1 MPDHRGEYAT
11 VTARPWESMSLADKI
26 ALLQGACATLKIDGR
41 IVDWEAHLHH
51 RRSQTLLVNASGAH
65 MAQRFDYVSPGLLAV
80 ANEGAQTQRRTGGGA
95 GSGRQG
101 GLEQLPLLGFPDT
114 ARRIAEEALA
124 LLDAPECPGGV
135 TDLLLMPSQMVLQIH
150 ESISSRSVTPLGVND
165 TTARLASWPVRKAVT
180 ANVQVIVSRRLR
192 GDPDFFSSR
201 ADQSKS
207 EA

>member
-101 GLEQLPLLGFPDT
+101 GWNNCPCW
-114 ARRIAEEALA
+114 ASRIR
-124 LLDAPECPGGV
+124 PGGLRKRRWPCW
-135 TDLLLMPSQMVLQIH
+135 TPRNARAA
-150 ESISSRSVTPLGVND
+150 SRTCC
-165 TTARLASWPVRKAVT
+165 
-180 ANVQVIVSRRLR
+180 
-192 GDPDFFSSR
+192 
-201 ADQSKS
+201 
-207 EA
+207 